1 VRQQCGRS
9 LVAILQDTCCVRQHD
24 AGCAVPAHFFSDK
37 LFQLRILDMTFR
49 PQPIAAALKFKLLA
63 RAFATAAVV
72 AVPVLPITALAQS
85 QPLPI
90 IGGVTSIKL
99 TSAATFEAGGVT
111 IGAFGSTLFSPGS
124 DGVPLVYL
132 PITGGSI
139 DTGSLANFGRIE
151 HAGSGLSFTNAATT
165 LNFSDFVIDTAG
177 LSISAEVGS
186 ANTSYGVIP
195 VFTLSQS
202 GNTAAPVALAL
213 TGDAASAFSSAFGG
227 PNLTDFRVGLAN
239 TVPITAAVPEPAT
252 VLSMLAGLGLMGWR
266 VGRRRALA

>member
-1 VRQQCGRS
+1 
-9 LVAILQDTCCVRQHD
+9 
-24 AGCAVPAHFFSDK
+24 
-37 LFQLRILDMTFR
+37 MTFHLK
-49 PQPIAAALKFKLLA
+49 PIATALKFKLLT
-63 RAFATAAVV
+63 RALSTAVAV
-72 AVPVLPITALAQS
+72 AVPVLPIAALAQT

-99 TSAATFEAGGVT
+99 TSAATFEAGGLN
-111 IGAFGSTLFSPGS
+111 ISAFGSTLFSPGS

-151 HAGSGLSFTNAATT
+151 HAGTGLSFTNGATT
-165 LNFSDFVIDTAG
+165 LSFSDFVIDTAG

-186 ANTSYGVIP
+186 ASANYGVIP

-213 TGDAASAFSSAFGG
+213 TGDAATAFSSSFGA
-227 PNLTDFRVGLAN
+227 PNLTGFQVGLAN

>member
-1 VRQQCGRS
+1 MTFHFKPISASLNFNSLARTLATAV
-9 LVAILQDTCCVRQHD
+9 LVA
-24 AGCAVPAHFFSDK
+24 APA
-37 LFQLRILDMTFR
+37 M
-49 PQPIAAALKFKLLA
+49 PIAA
-63 RAFATAAVV
+63 
-72 AVPVLPITALAQS
+72 LAQT

-90 IGGVTSIKL
+90 TGGVTSIKL
-99 TSAATFEAGGVT
+99 TSAATFEAGGVS

-151 HAGSGLSFTNAATT
+151 HAGTGLNFTSGARTLSFS
-165 LNFSDFVIDTAG
+165 NFVVDTAG

-186 ANTSYGVIP
+186 ANTNYGVMP

-213 TGDAASAFSSAFGG
+213 SGDAANAFNTSFGAS
-227 PNLTDFRVGLAN
+227 NLTGFRVGLAN

-266 VGRRRALA
+266 MSRRRSLA